1 MKVKI
6 LRGTVIKGKD
16 YDAGDVVDT
25 DLDTG
30 VLLVG
35 MNKAQEIK
43 PEDKTEPKKKRKEV
57 FQALTTENCS
67 ALVGTYRGSFISKS

>member
-25 DLDTG
+25 DLDSG

-43 PEDKTEPKKKRKEV
+43 PEDKTEPKKKEKKFFKR
-57 FQALTTENCS
+57 
-67 ALVGTYRGSFISKS
+67 

>member
-6 LRGTVIKGKD
+6 LRGTVIKGDD
-16 YDAGDVVDT
+16 YEAGDIVDT
-25 DLDTG
+25 AQETG

-43 PEDKTEPKKKRKEV
+43 PEDKTEPKKKEKKFFKR
-57 FQALTTENCS
+57 
-67 ALVGTYRGSFISKS
+67 

>member
-16 YDAGDVVDT
+16 YYAGDIVDT

-43 PEDKTEPKKKRKEV
+43 PEDKTEPKKKEKKFFKR
-57 FQALTTENCS
+57 
-67 ALVGTYRGSFISKS
+67 

>member
-43 PEDKTEPKKKRKEV
+43 PEDKT
-57 FQALTTENCS
+57 
-67 ALVGTYRGSFISKS
+67 